1 MGFFD
6 FFRKNNSST
15 TTPETNHDFDE
26 AAERAAQE
34 SFERATKLL
43 DIDVA
48 IMAHENWK
56 LRLQSYLQGN
66 STEDL
71 KPEVVCCDD
80 RCDLGKWI
88 YGDGGNLL
96 GKYGTFADLKA
107 THKMFHYTA
116 SNIVSLHQTGN
127 REEAERVL
135 NDNFVKL
142 SNKIKSRLSD
152 LKAL

>member
-6 FFRKNNSST
+6 FFRKSDAVSSNAN
-15 TTPETNHDFDE
+15 EDDHSVDVDRE
-26 AAERAAQE
+26 AQE

-43 DIDVA
+43 DIDIA
-48 IMAHENWK
+48 IMAHENWN

-71 KPEVVCCDD
+71 RPEVVCCDD

-88 YGDGGNLL
+88 HGEGGNLL

-116 SNIVSLHQTGN
+116 SNIVTLHQNGN
-127 REEAERVL
+127 TPEAQRML
-135 NDNFVKL
+135 NDNFSKL
-142 SNKIKSRLSD
+142 SNKIRTRLSD

>member
-6 FFRKNNSST
+6 FFRKADSSAT
-15 TTPETNHDFDE
+15 VASAAPALNE
-26 AAERAAQE
+26 AAEKAAQE

-56 LRLQSYLQGN
+56 HRLTAYLRGA

-71 KPEVVCCDD
+71 RPEVVCCDD

-88 YGDGGNLL
+88 YGDGGSLL
-96 GKYGTFADLKA
+96 GKYGSFADLKA

-116 SNIVSLHQTGN
+116 SNIVSLHQNGN
-127 REEAERVL
+127 GEEAERVL
-135 NDNFVKL
+135 NDSFTKL
-142 SNKIKSRLSD
+142 STKIKTRLSD